1 MKYRIISPR
10 IGTPGEL
17 YEPQV
22 WVNIG
27 HLIANGFIE
36 PEHNHAG
43 DTAPTDAKPAKTKT
57 SRQPKE

>member
-10 IGTPGEL
+10 LGTPGEL

-22 WVNIG
+22 WVNID
-27 HLIANGFIE
+27 HLLKNGFIE
-36 PEHNHAG
+36 RADTDAG
-43 DTAPTDAKPAKTKT
+43 DTAPTDQKPAKTKT

>member
-10 IGTPGEL
+10 LGTPGEL

-36 PEHNHAG
+36 AADTNAG
-43 DTAPTDAKPAKTKT
+43 DTAPTDPKPAKTKT